1 MQLRNAYWV
10 SWIFSL
16 YHVGFTQMCC
26 SCSACDA
33 SKSCRCAFDAWN
45 TTCLYTGSWKTLQW
59 SSRKGKGKLDRKLL
73 SELVKGRWCAKKKR
87 QTSAMYKHPK
97 NYPYHRMIY
106 PLLICMWGWWRKY
119 YATKTWINSS
129 SVGGD
134 FGPGAEPQLFSTPRN
149 IYQEYQEDNSSPPK
163 HWQQFMTE
171 PFCTGLLSLLQSIV

>member
-1 MQLRNAYWV
+1 MHQRAVDVHLMPEIQHAC
-10 SWIFSL
+10 IQDL
-16 YHVGFTQMCC
+16 GKHC
-26 SCSACDA
+26 SD
-33 SKSCRCAFDAWN
+33 
-45 TTCLYTGSWKTLQW
+45 QVE
-59 SSRKGKGKLDRKLL
+59 KGKVNQIENYCQNLLRAGGMPRKIDRR
-73 SELVKGRWCAKKKR
+73 VP
-87 QTSAMYKHPK
+87 YKHPK

-134 FGPGAEPQLFSTPRN
+134 FGPGAEPQLFPTPRN

-171 PFCTGLLSLLQSIV
+171 PFFTGLLACHFYSL